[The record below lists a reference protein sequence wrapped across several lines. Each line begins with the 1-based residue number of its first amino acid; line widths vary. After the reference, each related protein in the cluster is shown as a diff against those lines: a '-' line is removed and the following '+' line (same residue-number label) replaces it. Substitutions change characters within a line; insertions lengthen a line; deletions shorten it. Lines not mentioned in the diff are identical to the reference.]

1 MKLLYLKVSQ
11 QWVGL
16 HANIK
21 YLKANPND
29 FVCFF
34 EQEGYKQ
41 HHPYQVLVY
50 QSKDEGTGV
59 PGQEEGP
66 SVDDDSQGSSCTWK
80 ISLIEKCK
88 T

>member
-16 HANIK
+16 HANI
-21 YLKANPND
+21 
-29 FVCFF
+29 FFCFF

-50 QSKDEGTGV
+50 QSKDEGRGV

>member
-1 MKLLYLKVSQ
+1 MNEITVFKSFPAMGWLTC
-11 QWVGL
+11 
-16 HANIK
+16 K
-21 YLKANPND
+21 YLKANPNNL
-29 FVCFF
+29 CFF

-50 QSKDEGTGV
+50 QSKDEGRGV

-88 T
+88 N